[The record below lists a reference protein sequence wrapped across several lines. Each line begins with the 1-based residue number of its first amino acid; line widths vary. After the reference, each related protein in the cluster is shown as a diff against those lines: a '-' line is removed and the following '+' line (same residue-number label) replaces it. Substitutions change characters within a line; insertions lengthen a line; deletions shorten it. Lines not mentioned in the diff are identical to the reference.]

1 MGVKARVSVLEG
13 LIADILAST
22 HMVGH
27 EQSLMFT
34 GAVEEI
40 RALSKHDYRS
50 SLRRFFDRC
59 EIQEIV
65 AEARRWVWPHLNR
78 ESFRI
83 GPPREFSNSVVWPR
97 R

>member
-50 SLRRFFDRC
+50 SLRRFF
-59 EIQEIV
+59 
-65 AEARRWVWPHLNR
+65 
-78 ESFRI
+78 
-83 GPPREFSNSVVWPR
+83 
-97 R
+97 

>member
-40 RALSKHDYRS
+40 GPYRNTITAPPS
-50 SLRRFFDRC
+50 EGFSTAARFR
-59 EIQEIV
+59 EIV
-65 AEARRWVWPHLNR
+65 AEARRWCGH
-78 ESFRI
+78 I
-83 GPPREFSNSVVWPR
+83 
-97 R
+97 